1 MKELAT
7 VQQVFPSIPE
17 AMEARPSG
25 KADILEMDG
34 MPQQALQAMLEKIED
49 AWWDRDIRHNLYRN
63 HATTRCIRLRHV
75 TDYDFNNTKLMS
87 FPELDD
93 VFKQEVDDVLSAL
106 SRHYEYCDFTA
117 IILLLPAGAKIE
129 PHVDQG
135 RWFRLAHRIHVPLV
149 TNPDVEFRVGGD
161 CVSMKVGKAY
171 EIDNANKIHAVA
183 NNGATDRVHLVVDLL
198 PLSTLIRLP
207 LAR

>member
-75 TDYDFNNTKLMS
+75 TDYDFNNIKLMS